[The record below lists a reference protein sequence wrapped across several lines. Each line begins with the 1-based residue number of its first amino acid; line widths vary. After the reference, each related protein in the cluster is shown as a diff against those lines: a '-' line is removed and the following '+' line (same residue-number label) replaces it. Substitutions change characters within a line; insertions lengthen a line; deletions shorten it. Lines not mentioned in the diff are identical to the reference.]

1 MSRKRDMVH
10 TEFYAPFLSGN
21 SRANNPANNNQ
32 TALEMMYRRILSEL
46 CMNRFEWTG
55 LPEEIDPRFLEL
67 NLTYRALVVFYKD
80 KDSDKYVT
88 AQGSGAGHTNFMDHP
103 VSFTVIGPGAGA
115 GRAATLTAVPSRD
128 GDGNRSEA
136 ECVPIWA
143 NYLRCP
149 DMDVINIYAHKL
161 AKFDRTIEITSD
173 NMRKTKVI
181 RASENQRKSYV
192 EILRQIAEGQEAV
205 FGTDQLNLGAT
216 VEVLDLGVDPL
227 TLPNLMIARSKLWNE
242 CMGLLGI
249 NNANQDKKERL
260 VAAEVGA
267 NDEQVQATRNIA
279 LNARQQACTEI
290 NALFGLDVSVEFKQ
304 PPPPP
309 ADAAGEEFVTG
320 GGTSADN
327 QGAGENN

>member
-1 MSRKRDMVH
+1 VSRKRDRVMDEIY
-10 TEFYAPFLSGN
+10 TPFLNGN

-32 TALEMMYRRILSEL
+32 TALEAMYRRVLSEL
-46 CMNRFEWTG
+46 CMNRFEWAG
-55 LPEEIDPRFLEL
+55 FPKEIDARFLEL
-67 NLTYRALVVFYKD
+67 TLTYHALAVFYQD
-80 KDSDKYVT
+80 ADSDLYVT
-88 AQGSGAGHTNFMDHP
+88 ARGAGAGHTNFMDHP

-115 GRAATLTAVPSRD
+115 GKAASLRAVPGRD
-128 GDGNRSEA
+128 GEGEQLPA

-149 DMDVINIYAHKL
+149 DLDIINLYAYKL
-161 AKFDRTIEITSD
+161 AKFDRSIEITAD
-173 NMRKTKVI
+173 NMRQTKIV
-181 RASENQRKSYV
+181 RAPENQRTSYV
-192 EILRQIAEGQEAV
+192 NALRQIAEGQSTI
-205 FGTDQLNLGAT
+205 FGTDSLDMGGV
-216 VEVLDLGVDPL
+216 VEVLDLSVDPL
-227 TLPNLMIARSKLWNE
+227 ALPNLMIARSKLWNE

-279 LNARQQACTEI
+279 LNARQQACKEI
-290 NALFGLDVSVEFKQ
+290 KELFGLDIAVDFKQ

-320 GGTSADN
+320 GGTSSDN
-327 QGAGENN
+327 QGVNQ

>member
-1 MSRKRDMVH
+1 MVF
-10 TEFYAPFLSGN
+10 TEFFVPHLNGG
-21 SRANNPANNNQ
+21 RKANNPANNNQ
-32 TALEMMYRRILSEL
+32 TGLEMMYRRILSEL

-55 LPEEIDPRFLEL
+55 LPPEIDPRFLEL
-67 NLTYRALVVFYKD
+67 NLTYRALAVFYKD

-88 AQGSGAGHTNFMDHP
+88 AGGSGAGHTNFMDHP

-115 GRAATLTAVPSRD
+115 GAAATLTAVPSRD
-128 GDGNRSEA
+128 ADGNRSEA

-149 DMDVINIYAHKL
+149 DLDIINIYAHKL
-161 AKFDRTIEITSD
+161 AKFDRSIEITSD

-181 RASENQRKSYV
+181 KAPENQRLSITNALK
-192 EILRQIAEGQEAV
+192 QIAEGQEAV
-205 FGTDQLNLGAT
+205 FGTDNLNMNAL

-267 NDEQVQATRNIA
+267 NDDQVQATRNIA
-279 LNARQQACTEI
+279 LNARQRACEEI
-290 NALFGLDVSVEFKQ
+290 NALFGLDISVDFKQ

-309 ADAAGEEFVTG
+309 VDAAGEEFVN
-320 GGTSADN
+320 GGTTADN
-327 QGAGENN
+327 QGAGQ

>member
-1 MSRKRDMVH
+1 MSRKRDMVY

-21 SRANNPANNNQ
+21 ARANNPANNNQ
-32 TALEMMYRRILSEL
+32 AALEMMYRRILSEL
-46 CMNRFEWTG
+46 CMNRFEWVN
-55 LPEEIDPRFLEL
+55 LPKEVDQRFLEL
-67 NLTYRALVVFYKD
+67 NLTYRALAVFYKD
-80 KDSDKYVT
+80 ADTDKYVT
-88 AQGSGAGHTNFMDHP
+88 AQGSGAGHSNFMDHP

-115 GRAATLTAVPSRD
+115 GKSASLRAVPGRD
-128 GDGNRSEA
+128 GDGVQLPA

-149 DMDVINIYAHKL
+149 DLDVINLYAHKL
-161 AKFDRTIEITSD
+161 AKFDRSIEITSD
-173 NMRKTKVI
+173 NMRKTKIV
-181 RASENQRKSYV
+181 RAPENQRTSYV
-192 EILRQIAEGQEAV
+192 NVLRQIEEGQPTI
-205 FGTDQLNLGAT
+205 FGSDTLDMSV
-216 VEVLDLGVDPL
+216 VEVLDLSVDPL

-279 LNARQQACTEI
+279 LNARQHACEQI
-290 NALFGLDVSVEFKQ
+290 KELFGLDITVDFKQ

-320 GGTSADN
+320 GGTSSDN
-327 QGAGENN
+327 QGAGSN